1 MASSS
6 EKNAEIWST
15 RLQREL
21 LALTGGLDDGAEGE
35 KETAGALP
43 GFVAV
48 KEHKLDIEAGQCRV
62 DFIVKTKG
70 DDEEGIIVIALD
82 VSLPKAQDGSIDREA
97 PCYPFEKPAAIVLS
111 GSSLFADGSTVT
123 DGCIISIDVDWTPSL
138 HLNDAIQNVGL
149 KIRESIQQNEPIHPR
164 DPAEGVVEKGLV
176 EVGKG
181 AGRISGFLSKT
192 AKGLSVS
199 YAPDGE
205 PKRKLKRKSKKKK
218 AVSAND
224 INMGDEINLLE
235 APWVD
240 ARGVYS
246 CKAIRRPGFVE
257 DAMTFAAEA
266 ELNKDKKETSGAG
279 FGAGM
284 LRSIT
289 QSAKSVLE
297 ESFLMV
303 TDTHVI
309 ELKSNKLNLS
319 TGTVTFAI
327 TIDMLAKLKF
337 RRQESISLFF
347 KPSPDDP
354 LIFMCPDSGDCVHQ
368 IQTVLKRHGVKG
380 KHTNVATQRA
390 INEAM
395 QLVEE
400 IKAKEKSLDSY
411 PTVER
416 VNEIMDL
423 YRQAAERFE
432 VAGDVRHSEVVVH
445 MRKFLALPLTASILD
460 GTYVEAPKVAEP
472 SPTVVAIPPAT
483 TGPPKPVPEGEV
495 LERTESQLEDD
506 GSGEGASIDS
516 DKELNDNIDNILKEA
531 KADLPDLDDEDL
543 SGYEDGLGED
553 LADLDAMFD
562 AADKELSDLM
572 SS

>member
-1 MASSS
+1 MAASP

-15 RLQREL
+15 RVQREL
-21 LALTGGLDDGAEGE
+21 LALTGGSDENE
-35 KETAGALP
+35 KDSTGALP
-43 GFVAV
+43 DFVSL

-62 DFIVKTKG
+62 DFIIKTKG
-70 DDEEGIIVIALD
+70 DDEEGIIVVALD
-82 VSLPKAQDGSIDREA
+82 VSLPRTEDGSIDTAA
-97 PCYPFEKPAAIVLS
+97 PTYPFEKPSAILVS
-111 GSSLFADGSTVT
+111 GSSLMPEGSTVT
-123 DGCIISIDVDWTPSL
+123 DGCLVGIDCDWTPSL

-149 KIRESIQQNEPIHPR
+149 KIKGFIQQNEPFHPH
-164 DPAEGVVEKGLV
+164 DPNSDPVEKGV
-176 EVGKG
+176 EEVMKG
-181 AGRISGFLSKT
+181 ARRFGGFLSKT

-205 PKRKLKRKSKKKK
+205 PKRKSKRKGKKKK
-218 AVSAND
+218 TTSASD

-246 CKAIRRPGFVE
+246 CKAIRRPEFVQ
-257 DAMTFAAEA
+257 DAMALAAEA
-266 ELNKDKKETSGAG
+266 GLAKDKKETSGTG

-284 LRSIT
+284 LRSLT

-303 TDTHVI
+303 TDTHII

-400 IKAKEKSLDSY
+400 IKAKERSLSST

-460 GTYVEAPKVAEP
+460 GTYVESPKSAEP
-472 SPTVVAIPPAT
+472 SPTVVAIPPAP
-483 TGPPKPVPEGEV
+483 TGTPKPVPEGEV
-495 LERTESQLEDD
+495 LERTECQLEDD
-506 GSGEGASIDS
+506 GSAGAPSADD
-516 DKELNDNIDNILKEA
+516 DKELNEKMDNILKEA
-531 KADLPDLDDEDL
+531 KADLEGLSTDEDL
-543 SGYEDGLGED
+543 TGYEDGLGED
-553 LADLDAMFD
+553 LADLDAMFN
-562 AADKELSDLM
+562 AADKELTDLM

>member
-21 LALTGGLDDGAEGE
+21 LALTGGLEGAEGE
-35 KETAGALP
+35 KETAGVLP

-62 DFIVKTKG
+62 DFILKTKG
-70 DDEEGIIVIALD
+70 EDEEGIIVIALD
-82 VSLPKAQDGSIDREA
+82 VSLPKKEDGSINTEA
-97 PCYPFEKPAAIVLS
+97 PCYPFEKPSAIVVS

-149 KIRESIQQNEPIHPR
+149 KIRESIHQKEPIHPHN
-164 DPAEGVVEKGLV
+164 PTEAVVEN
-176 EVGKG
+176 EVIVKG
-181 AGRISGFLSKT
+181 ASRISGFLSKT

-266 ELNKDKKETSGAG
+266 ELNKDKKESSGAG

-284 LRSIT
+284 FRSFT

-303 TDTHVI
+303 TDTHII

-445 MRKFLALPLTASILD
+445 MRKFLALPLTTSILD
-460 GTYVEAPKVAEP
+460 GTYVEAPKPVDEP
-472 SPTVVAIPPAT
+472 SPTVVDIPPAT

-506 GSGEGASIDS
+506 GSNESATVDD

-543 SGYEDGLGED
+543 TGYEDGLGED
-553 LADLDAMFD
+553 LADLDAMFN